1 MLRRRVKISAEDAQ
15 DEKAF
20 VALSGAACSSLA
32 PRIASAIWKARLF
45 YAPDV
50 LLFPMPAGLEIS
62 LVIPDLW
69 QQEAVRALR
78 DGKDVVVQ
86 APTGSGKTYIFELL
100 YSSLKGQ
107 AIFTVPTRALA
118 NDKLAEWRARGWDV
132 GIATGDLALNLNA
145 KVLVATLETQRARF
159 LRRDGP
165 KLLVVDEYQM
175 IADPVRGVHYELAL
189 ALAPPETQLLLLS
202 GSVQN
207 PHDIVAWFQRIGRD
221 PVLISHNERPV
232 PLEEID
238 LRALPDSAFVQT
250 KSFWPRIIGKALRA
264 ELAPVL
270 VFAPRRNASEEVAQ
284 AIASAVSLRDPL
296 PLSAEQEALAGK
308 RLAKLLRSRIAYHH
322 SGLSYAVRAGLIE
335 PLAKAGQ
342 LNVVVATMG
351 LAAGINFSMRSVLVT
366 DTRYKAGNFER
377 HVEPDELLQMFG
389 RAGRRGLDDIGYVLM
404 LPDIPRLGDA
414 RPRKLKR
421 ATQVDWPSLISVMR
435 TVDGPGGPF
444 AAAVNLSH
452 SLFSTQKV
460 PIGAEHSL
468 TTGPKPCGLWVD
480 AERARFVRRPITEI
494 LNSIGEW
501 EPKPKTGN
509 VSLGQLFVRENDAW
523 VRALAV
529 PRMLDGRGFGNL
541 CKLRDQGIYGREIP
555 LATVAGED
563 AIAPVKWLRK
573 KLEQKSLTKTRFD
586 ELVPP
591 LLPGITGG
599 QIAEIVT
606 RTNTI
611 YARIHF
617 AEVQVAAVI
626 DSHGVAL
633 LDPPEREAIP
643 LVCRQ
648 CSELEHDLTVAITNS
663 PAYAWRQLGLVSEDG
678 TPTRRGLLFS
688 FFHAGEG
695 LALAAGLE
703 DENYPIDDLVF
714 DLANIRAGP
723 RFAGE
728 DALLGGRLGILC
740 QQVYGRADH
749 PGYLEMGVPAQYG
762 SGAAEVIREL
772 VSDASARYRFTNE
785 SLRHG
790 DIERAL
796 MEWRSL
802 LRHIV
807 GAPDLEWERWRSL
820 QKAAANFIG
829 NTSSPAAVEFPP
841 LLASQQRRLSA
852 GA

>member
-1 MLRRRVKISAEDAQ
+1 MLK
-15 DEKAF
+15 
-20 VALSGAACSSLA
+20 
-32 PRIASAIWKARLF
+32 
-45 YAPDV
+45 
-50 LLFPMPAGLEIS
+50 GLEIN
-62 LVIPDLW
+62 LVVPDLW

-78 DGKDVVVQ
+78 EGKDVVVQ

-100 YSSLKGQ
+100 YPSLKGQ

-118 NDKLAEWRARGWDV
+118 NDKLAEWRACGWDV
-132 GIATGDLALNLNA
+132 GIATGDLALNLDA
-145 KVLVATLETQRARF
+145 KVLVATLETQRPRF

-175 IADPVRGVHYELAL
+175 IADPIRGVHYELAL
-189 ALAPPETQLLLLS
+189 ALAPPQTQLLLLS

-207 PHDIVAWFQRIGRD
+207 PHDVVDWLRRIGRD
-221 PVLISHNERPV
+221 PVLISHDERPV

-250 KSFWPRIIGKALRA
+250 KNFWTRTIGKALRA

-270 VFAPRRNASEEVAQ
+270 VFAPRRNASEEMAQ
-284 AIASAVSLRDPL
+284 SMASAMSIRDPL

-308 RLAKLLRSRIAYHH
+308 KLAKLLRSRVAYHH

-351 LAAGINFSMRSVLVT
+351 LAAGINFSMRSVLIT

-389 RAGRRGLDDIGYVLM
+389 RAGRRGLDDVGYVLM

-435 TVDGPGGPF
+435 PVAGIADPGRWKRQDSAGITDPGYNIPF
-444 AAAVNLSH
+444 AAAVELSR
-452 SLFSTQKV
+452 SLFSVQEV
-460 PIGAEHSL
+460 AIGAEHSL
-468 TTGPKPCGLWVD
+468 ATGAKPCGLWVD
-480 AERARFVRRPITEI
+480 AERARFVRRPVTEI
-494 LNSIGEW
+494 LNSAGEW
-501 EPKPKTGN
+501 EPKPAVPRN
-509 VSLGQLFVRENDAW
+509 VSLGQLFVRENDSW
-523 VRALAV
+523 VRALSI
-529 PRMLDGRGFGNL
+529 PRMLDGCGFGNL
-541 CKLRDQGIYGREIP
+541 CKLRDRGIYGREIP
-555 LATVAGED
+555 LATIAGDD

-573 KLEQKSLTKTRFD
+573 KLVGRDSVEPRDNTPAARQSLALPLSKAVFNHS
-586 ELVPP
+586 VIS
-591 LLPGITGG
+591 LLPEITGG
-599 QIAEIVT
+599 QIAEIIT
-606 RTNTI
+606 RANTI
-611 YARIHF
+611 SARIDF
-617 AEVQVAAVI
+617 SDVQIAAVI
-626 DSHGVAL
+626 DSHGAAL
-633 LDPPEREAIP
+633 LDPPERKALP

-648 CSELEHDLTVAITNS
+648 CSELEHDLTTVITNS
-663 PAYAWRQLGLVSEDG
+663 PAYAWRQLGLVEKDG
-678 TPTRRGLLFS
+678 TPTRRGVLFS

-695 LALAAGLE
+695 LAIAAGLE
-703 DENYPIDDLVF
+703 DESYPVDDLVF

-728 DALLGGRLGILC
+728 DAPLGGRLGILC
-740 QQVYGRADH
+740 QQIYGRADH
-749 PGYLEMGVPAQYG
+749 PGYLEMGVPVQYG
-762 SGAAEVIREL
+762 SGASEVIREL
-772 VSDASARYRFTNE
+772 VTNPSARYRLTNE

-807 GAPDLEWERWRSL
+807 GAPDLEWERWRAL
-820 QKAAANFIG
+820 QKLAAHFVG

-841 LLASQQRRLSA
+841 LLASQRVARM
-852 GA
+852 GRI

>member
-1 MLRRRVKISAEDAQ
+1 MPL
-15 DEKAF
+15 
-20 VALSGAACSSLA
+20 
-32 PRIASAIWKARLF
+32 LF
-45 YAPDV
+45 
-50 LLFPMPAGLEIS
+50 FPMPSGLEIN
-62 LVIPDLW
+62 LVVPDLW

-86 APTGSGKTYIFELL
+86 APTGSGKTYIFELFHP
-100 YSSLKGQ
+100 SLKGQ

-118 NDKLAEWRARGWDV
+118 NDKLAEWRACGWDV
-132 GIATGDLALNLNA
+132 GIATGDLALNLDA
-145 KVLVATLETQRARF
+145 KLLVATLETQRARF

-175 IADPVRGVHYELAL
+175 IADPIRGVHYELAL
-189 ALAPPETQLLLLS
+189 ALAPPQTQLLLLS

-207 PHDIVAWFQRIGRD
+207 PHDVVAWLRRIGRE
-221 PVLISHNERPV
+221 PVLISHYERPV

-250 KSFWPRIIGKALRA
+250 KNFWARTVGKALRA

-270 VFAPRRNASEEVAQ
+270 VFAPRRNASEEMAQ
-284 AIASAVSLRDPL
+284 SMASAMSVRDPL

-308 RLAKLLRSRIAYHH
+308 KLAKLLRSRVAYHH

-351 LAAGINFSMRSVLVT
+351 LAAGINFSMRSVLIS

-389 RAGRRGLDDIGYVLM
+389 RAGRRGLDDVGYVLM

-435 TVDGPGGPF
+435 GAADRGEQPF
-444 AAAVNLSH
+444 AAAVGLSR
-452 SLFSTQKV
+452 SLFSTQEV

-468 TTGPKPCGLWVD
+468 ATGAKPCELWVD
-480 AERARFVRRPITEI
+480 TERARFVRRPITEI
-494 LNSIGEW
+494 LNSAGEW
-501 EPKPKTGN
+501 EAKASSPQN
-509 VSLGQLFVRENDAW
+509 VSLGQLFVRENDSW
-523 VRALAV
+523 IRALSI

-541 CKLRDQGIYGREIP
+541 CKLRDRGIYGREIP
-555 LATVAGED
+555 LGTIAGDD

-573 KLEQKSLTKTRFD
+573 KLVGRDSVELREKPSPARQSLALPLSKARFD
-586 ELVPP
+586 ELVQS
-591 LLPGITGG
+591 LLPELTGG
-599 QIAEIVT
+599 RIAELIT
-606 RTNTI
+606 RANTI
-611 YARIHF
+611 SARIDF
-617 AEVQVAAVI
+617 SEAEIAAVI
-626 DSHGVAL
+626 DSHGAAL
-633 LDPPEREAIP
+633 LDPPERKALP

-648 CSELEHDLTVAITNS
+648 CSEIEHDLTTVITSS
-663 PAYAWRQLGLVSEDG
+663 PAYAWRQLGLAENDG
-678 TPTRRGLLFS
+678 TPTRRGVLFS

-695 LALAAGLE
+695 LAIAAGLE
-703 DENYPIDDLVF
+703 DENYPVDDLVF

-728 DALLGGRLGILC
+728 DAPLGGRLGILC
-740 QQVYGRADH
+740 QQIYGRADH
-749 PGYLEMGVPAQYG
+749 PGYLEMGVPVQYG
-762 SGAAEVIREL
+762 SGASEVIREL
-772 VSDASARYRFTNE
+772 VTNPAARYRLTNE

-807 GAPDLEWERWRSL
+807 GAPDLDWERWRAL
-820 QKAAANFIG
+820 QKLADHFVG

-841 LLASQQRRLSA
+841 LLAAQRVARM
-852 GA
+852 GRI

>member
-1 MLRRRVKISAEDAQ
+1 MLK
-15 DEKAF
+15 
-20 VALSGAACSSLA
+20 
-32 PRIASAIWKARLF
+32 
-45 YAPDV
+45 
-50 LLFPMPAGLEIS
+50 GLEVN
-62 LVIPDLW
+62 LVVPDLW

-100 YSSLKGQ
+100 YPSLKGQ

-118 NDKLAEWRARGWDV
+118 NDKLAEWRERGWDV

-145 KVLVATLETQRARF
+145 RVLVATLETQRARF

-175 IADPVRGVHYELAL
+175 IADPIRGVHYELAL
-189 ALAPPETQLLLLS
+189 ALAPAQTQLLLLS

-207 PHDIVAWFQRIGRD
+207 PEDLVGWLRRIGRD
-221 PVLISHNERPV
+221 PVLISHEERPV

-238 LRALPDSAFVQT
+238 LRALSDSAFVQT
-250 KSFWPRIIGKALRA
+250 RNFWPRMIGKALRA

-270 VFAPRRNASEEVAQ
+270 VFAPRRNASEEMAQ
-284 AIASAVSLRDPL
+284 SIASALSIRDPL

-308 RLAKLLRSRIAYHH
+308 KLAKLLRSRVAYHH

-377 HVEPDELLQMFG
+377 HVEQDELLQMFG
-389 RAGRRGLDDIGYVLM
+389 RAGRRGLDDVGYVLI

-421 ATQVDWPSLISVMR
+421 AAQVDWPSLISVMR
-435 TVDGPGGPF
+435 GAAERGEQPF
-444 AAAVNLSH
+444 AAAVDLGR
-452 SLFSTQKV
+452 SLFSTQTV

-468 TTGPKPCGLWVD
+468 ATGPKPCRLWVD

-494 LNSIGEW
+494 LNSAGEW
-501 EPKPKTGN
+501 EPKPAAAQN
-509 VSLGQLFVRENDAW
+509 VSLGQLFIQDNDQW
-523 VRALAV
+523 VPALGV

-541 CKLRDQGIYGREIP
+541 CKLRDKGIYGREIP
-555 LATVAGED
+555 LATIVD
-563 AIAPVKWLRK
+563 ADAVAPVKWLRK
-573 KLEQKSLTKTRFD
+573 KLVGRDSVEPRDNTSTARPSFALPISRTSFD
-586 ELVPP
+586 EVVLP
-591 LLPGITGG
+591 LLPEITGG
-599 QIAEIVT
+599 QVSEIVT
-606 RTNTI
+606 RPNTI
-611 YARIHF
+611 SARIDF
-617 AEVQVAAVI
+617 SGVQVTALV
-626 DSHGVAL
+626 DSQGVAL
-633 LDPPEREAIP
+633 LDPPEREALP

-648 CSELEHDLTVAITNS
+648 CSELEHDLTTAITNS
-663 PAYAWRQLGLVSEDG
+663 PAYAWRQLGLVGEEG
-678 TPTRRGLLFS
+678 TPTRRGVLFS

-695 LALAAGLE
+695 LAIAAGLE
-703 DENYPIDDLVF
+703 DETYPVYDLVF

-728 DALLGGRLGILC
+728 DAPLGGRLGILC
-740 QQVYGRADH
+740 QQIYGRADH

-762 SGAAEVIREL
+762 SGASEVIREL
-772 VSDASARYRFTNE
+772 ATNPAARYRFTNE

-807 GAPDLEWERWRSL
+807 GAPDLEWERWRAL
-820 QKAAANFIG
+820 KKLAAHFVG

-841 LLASQQRRLSA
+841 LLASQRMGRIGHL
-852 GA
+852 

>member
-1 MLRRRVKISAEDAQ
+1 
-15 DEKAF
+15 
-20 VALSGAACSSLA
+20 
-32 PRIASAIWKARLF
+32 
-45 YAPDV
+45 
-50 LLFPMPAGLEIS
+50 MPAGLEIN
-62 LVIPDLW
+62 LVVPDLW
-69 QQEAVRALR
+69 QQDAVRALR
-78 DGKDVVVQ
+78 EGKDVVVQ

-100 YSSLKGQ
+100 YPSLKGQ

-132 GIATGDLALNLNA
+132 GIATGDLALNLSA

-175 IADPVRGVHYELAL
+175 IADPVRGVHYELSL
-189 ALAPPETQLLLLS
+189 ALAPRETQLLLLS

-207 PHDIVAWFQRIGRD
+207 PQDVVTWLERIGRN
-221 PVLISHNERPV
+221 PVLISHEERPV

-238 LRALPDSAFVQT
+238 LRALSDSQFVQT
-250 KSFWPRIIGKALRA
+250 RSFWPRMIGKALRA

-270 VFAPRRNASEEVAQ
+270 VFAPRRNASEEMAQ
-284 AIASAVSLRDPL
+284 SIASAISLRDPL
-296 PLSAEQEALAGK
+296 PLSPEQEALAGK
-308 RLAKLLRSRIAYHH
+308 KLAKLLRNRVAYHH

-351 LAAGINFSMRSVLVT
+351 LATGINFSMRSVLIT

-414 RPRKLKR
+414 RSRKLRR

-435 TVDGPGGPF
+435 SAAERNEQPF
-444 AAAVNLSH
+444 AAAVELSR
-452 SLFSTQKV
+452 SLFSTQRV
-460 PIGAEHSL
+460 PIGSEHSL
-468 TTGPKPCGLWVD
+468 STGPRPCGLWVD

-494 LNSIGEW
+494 LNSAGEW
-501 EPKPKTGN
+501 EPKPTCARD
-509 VSLGQLFVRENDAW
+509 VSLGEIFVREGGTW
-523 VRALAV
+523 VPALSL

-541 CKLRDQGIYGREIP
+541 CKLRGKGIYGREIP
-555 LATVAGED
+555 LATIVGPD

-573 KLEQKSLTKTRFD
+573 KLAGRDSVERRDSALTARRALPLTKALFD
-586 ELVPP
+586 DAVIP
-591 LLPGITGG
+591 LIRNFAGG
-599 QIAEIVT
+599 PIAEIVT
-606 RTNTI
+606 RANTI
-611 YARIHF
+611 SARIDF
-617 AEVQVAAVI
+617 SADRIAGFV

-633 LDPPEREAIP
+633 LEPPEREALP
-643 LVCRQ
+643 LVCRTCDQ
-648 CSELEHDLTVAITNS
+648 LEHDRTVTITNS
-663 PAYAWRQLGLVSEDG
+663 PAYAWRQLGLVAGDG
-678 TPTRRGLLFS
+678 TPTQRGVLFS

-695 LALAAGLE
+695 LAIAAALE
-703 DENYPIDDLVF
+703 DETYPIDDLVF

-728 DALLGGRLGILC
+728 DAPLGGRLGILC
-740 QQVYGRADH
+740 QRVYDRADY
-749 PGYLEMGVPAQYG
+749 PGYLEMGVPTQYG
-762 SGAAEVIREL
+762 SGASEAIREL
-772 VSDASARYRFTNE
+772 VSNPSARYRLTNE

-807 GAPDLEWERWRSL
+807 GAPDLDWERWRAL
-820 QKAAANFIG
+820 RKLAAHFIG

-841 LLASQQRRLSA
+841 LLAAQQRRGFA
-852 GA
+852 GV

>member
-1 MLRRRVKISAEDAQ
+1 M
-15 DEKAF
+15 
-20 VALSGAACSSLA
+20 
-32 PRIASAIWKARLF
+32 P
-45 YAPDV
+45 V
-50 LLFPMPAGLEIS
+50 LLFPMPAGLEVN

-78 DGKDVVVQ
+78 DGRDVVVQ

-100 YSSLKGQ
+100 YPSLKGQ

-189 ALAPPETQLLLLS
+189 ALASPETQLLLLS

-207 PHDIVAWFQRIGRD
+207 PRDIVSWFQRIERD
-221 PVLISHNERPV
+221 PVLISHDERPV

-250 KSFWPRIIGKALRA
+250 KSFWPRMIGKALRA

-270 VFAPRRNASEEVAQ
+270 VFAPRRNASEEMAQ
-284 AIASAVSLRDPL
+284 AIASAMSLRDPL

-308 RLAKLLRSRIAYHH
+308 RLAKLLRSRVAYHH

-389 RAGRRGLDDIGYVLM
+389 RAGRRGLDDVGYVLM

-435 TVDGPGGPF
+435 GVAGIDHPGDSIPF

-468 TTGPKPCGLWVD
+468 STGPKPCGLWVD
-480 AERARFVRRPITEI
+480 AERARFVRRPIVEI
-494 LNSIGEW
+494 LNSAGKW
-501 EPKPKTGN
+501 EAKPKTGN
-509 VSLGQLFVRENDAW
+509 VSLGQLFVRENDVW
-523 VRALAV
+523 VHALTV

-555 LATVAGED
+555 LATIVGND

-573 KLEQKSLTKTRFD
+573 RLAQISLSKKLFD
-586 ELVPP
+586 EIVPP
-591 LLPGITGG
+591 LLPEITGG
-599 QIAEIVT
+599 EVSEIVA
-606 RTNTI
+606 RANTI
-611 YARIHF
+611 YARIDF
-617 AEVQVAAVI
+617 SEVQVTAIV

-643 LVCRQ
+643 IVCRQ
-648 CSELEHDLTVAITNS
+648 CSELDHDLTTIITNS
-663 PAYAWRQLGLVSEDG
+663 PAYAWRQLGLATADG
-678 TPTRRGLLFS
+678 TPTRRGILFS
-688 FFHAGEG
+688 FFHAAEG
-695 LALAAGLE
+695 LAIAAGLE
-703 DENYPIDDLVF
+703 DETYPIDDLVF

-728 DALLGGRLGILC
+728 DAPLGGRLGILC
-740 QQVYGRADH
+740 QRVYARADH
-749 PGYLEMGVPAQYG
+749 PGYLEMGVPVQYG
-762 SGAAEVIREL
+762 SGASEVIREL
-772 VSDASARYRFTNE
+772 VSNPSARYRMTNE
-785 SLRHG
+785 SLRQG

-807 GAPDLEWERWRSL
+807 GAPALEWDHWREL
-820 QKAAANFIG
+820 QRIAAHFIG

-841 LLASQQRRLSA
+841 LLASQQRRSLSA
-852 GA
+852 GV

>member
-1 MLRRRVKISAEDAQ
+1 
-15 DEKAF
+15 
-20 VALSGAACSSLA
+20 
-32 PRIASAIWKARLF
+32 
-45 YAPDV
+45 
-50 LLFPMPAGLEIS
+50 MPPGLES
-62 LVIPDLW
+62 NLVVPDLW

-78 DGKDVVVQ
+78 DGQDVVVQ
-86 APTGSGKTYIFELL
+86 APTGSGKTFIFELL
-100 YSSLKGQ
+100 YPLLKGQ
-107 AIFTVPTRALA
+107 AIFTGPTRALA
-118 NDKLAEWRARGWDV
+118 NDKLAEWRARGWDI
-132 GIATGDLALNLNA
+132 GIATGDLARNLTA

-202 GSVQN
+202 GRVQN
-207 PHDIVAWFQRIGRD
+207 PHDVVEWLRRIGRD
-221 PVLISHNERPV
+221 PVLISHEERPV

-238 LRALPDSAFVQT
+238 LRVLSDSAFVR
-250 KSFWPRIIGKALRA
+250 SRGFWPRRIGKALRA
-264 ELAPVL
+264 GRAPVL
-270 VFAPRRNASEEVAQ
+270 VFAPRRNSSEEMAQ
-284 AIASAVSLRDPL
+284 AIASAMSLRDPL

-308 RLAKLLRSRIAYHH
+308 KLAKLLRSRVAYHH

-351 LAAGINFSMRSVLVT
+351 LAAGINFSMRSVLIT

-389 RAGRRGLDDIGYVLM
+389 RAGRRGLDEVGYVLM
-404 LPDIPRLGDA
+404 LPEIPRLGDA
-414 RPRKLKR
+414 RSRKLRR

-435 TVDGPGGPF
+435 GAADRAEQPF
-444 AAAVNLSH
+444 AAAVILSR
-452 SLFSTQKV
+452 SLFSTQEV

-468 TTGPKPCGLWVD
+468 ATGAKPCGLWVD
-480 AERARFVRRPITEI
+480 ADRARFVRRPITEI
-494 LNSIGEW
+494 LNSAGEW
-501 EPKPKTGN
+501 GPKPAGEQS
-509 VSLGQLFVRENDAW
+509 VSLGQLFVRENDRW
-523 VRALAV
+523 IPALSV

-541 CKLRDQGIYGREIP
+541 CKLCDKKIYGREIP
-555 LATVAGED
+555 LATAVGDD

-573 KLEQKSLTKTRFD
+573 ALVGRDSVEPRSDAPTARQSLALPLSKTQFD
-586 ELVPP
+586 EIVRR
-591 LLPGITGG
+591 LLPEITGG

-611 YARIHF
+611 SARIDF
-617 AEVQVAAVI
+617 SNVSISAVV
-626 DSHGVAL
+626 DSRGVAL
-633 LDPPEREAIP
+633 LDPPERSALP
-643 LVCRQ
+643 VVCRH
-648 CSELEHDLTVAITNS
+648 CSELEHDLTTAISVS
-663 PAYAWRQLGLVSEDG
+663 PAYAWRQLGLVDGNG
-678 TPTRRGLLFS
+678 TPTRRGVLFS

-695 LALAAGLE
+695 LAIAAALE
-703 DENYPIDDLVF
+703 DETYPVDDLVF
-714 DLANIRAGP
+714 DLGNIRAGP

-728 DALLGGRLGILC
+728 DAPMGGRLGILC
-740 QQVYGRADH
+740 QQTYGRADH
-749 PGYLEMGVPAQYG
+749 PGYLEMGVPVQYG
-762 SGAAEVIREL
+762 SGASEVIREL
-772 VSDASARYRFTNE
+772 VTNASARYRLTNE

-807 GAPDLEWERWRSL
+807 GAPDLDWERWRAL
-820 QKAAANFIG
+820 QKLAAHFVG

-841 LLASQQRRLSA
+841 LLASQRVARM
-852 GA
+852 GRI

>member
-1 MLRRRVKISAEDAQ
+1 MPVLR
-15 DEKAF
+15 
-20 VALSGAACSSLA
+20 
-32 PRIASAIWKARLF
+32 
-45 YAPDV
+45 
-50 LLFPMPAGLEIS
+50 FPMPSGLEIN
-62 LVIPDLW
+62 LVVPDLW
-69 QQEAVRALR
+69 QQNAVRALR

-100 YSSLKGQ
+100 YPSLKGQ

-132 GIATGDLALNLNA
+132 GIATGDLAINLSA

-165 KLLVVDEYQM
+165 QLLVVDEYQM

-207 PHDIVAWFQRIGRD
+207 PHDVVAWFRRIGRD
-221 PVLISHNERPV
+221 PVLISHDERPV

-238 LRALPDSAFVQT
+238 LRVLSDSAFVQT
-250 KSFWPRIIGKALRA
+250 KSFWPRMIGKALRA

-270 VFAPRRNASEEVAQ
+270 VFAPRRNASEEMAQ
-284 AIASAVSLRDPL
+284 AIASAMSLRDPL

-308 RLAKLLRSRIAYHH
+308 RLAKLLRSRVAYHH
-322 SGLSYAVRAGLIE
+322 SGLGYAVRAGLIE

-389 RAGRRGLDDIGYVLM
+389 RAGRRGLDEVGYVLM

-435 TVDGPGGPF
+435 GAADRAEQPF
-444 AAAVNLSH
+444 AAAVELSR
-452 SLFSTQKV
+452 SLFSTQNV

-468 TTGPKPCGLWVD
+468 ATGAKPCGFWVD
-480 AERARFVRRPITEI
+480 AERARFVRRPIIEI
-494 LNSIGEW
+494 LNSAGEW
-501 EPKPKTGN
+501 EPKAATAQN
-509 VSLGQLFVRENDAW
+509 VSLGQLFVRENEAW
-523 VRALAV
+523 VRALTL

-541 CKLRDQGIYGREIP
+541 CKLRDRGIYGREIP
-555 LATVAGED
+555 LATIAEDD
-563 AIAPVKWLRK
+563 AITPVKWLRK
-573 KLEQKSLTKTRFD
+573 KLVGRDSVEPRDNAPTARQSLALPLSQAVFD
-586 ELVPP
+586 EVVPP
-591 LLPGITGG
+591 LLPEITGG

-606 RTNTI
+606 RANTTS
-611 YARIHF
+611 ARIDF
-617 AEVQVAAVI
+617 SEVPMTALI
-626 DSHGVAL
+626 DSLGVAL
-633 LDPPEREAIP
+633 LDPPEREALP
-643 LVCRQ
+643 VVCRQ
-648 CSELEHDLTVAITNS
+648 CSELEHDLSTTITAS
-663 PAYAWRQLGLVSEDG
+663 PAYAWRQLGLVADDG
-678 TPTRRGLLFS
+678 TPACRGILFS

-695 LALAAGLE
+695 LAIAAGLE
-703 DENYPIDDLVF
+703 DETYPVDDLVF

-728 DALLGGRLGILC
+728 DAPLGGRLGILC
-740 QQVYGRADH
+740 QQTYGRADH
-749 PGYLEMGVPAQYG
+749 AGYLEMGVPVQYG
-762 SGAAEVIREL
+762 SGASEVIREL
-772 VSDASARYRFTNE
+772 VSNPAARYRFTNE

-807 GAPDLEWERWRSL
+807 GAPDLDWERWRAL
-820 QKAAANFIG
+820 QKLAAHYVG
-829 NTSSPAAVEFPP
+829 NTTSPAAVEFPP
-841 LLASQQRRLSA
+841 LLASQRMARLRPV
-852 GA
+852 